1 MDAIMVTKIT
11 FVDDCDKNVKG
22 YFELSYN
29 KGNLDISVLDK
40 DGNLISGDS
49 LENYNFENVL
59 RNFIN
64 FVKRSESLVRC

>member
-11 FVDDCDKNVKG
+11 FIDDCGENVKG

-40 DGNLISGDS
+40 DGNLISGDN

-64 FVKRSESLVRC
+64 FVKRSDSLVRC

>member
-11 FVDDCDKNVKG
+11 FVDDCDENVKG

-40 DGNLISGDS
+40 DGNLISGDNFK
-49 LENYNFENVL
+49 NYNFDVVL
-59 RNFIN
+59 RNFTHI
-64 FVKRSESLVRC
+64 VKISESLVGC